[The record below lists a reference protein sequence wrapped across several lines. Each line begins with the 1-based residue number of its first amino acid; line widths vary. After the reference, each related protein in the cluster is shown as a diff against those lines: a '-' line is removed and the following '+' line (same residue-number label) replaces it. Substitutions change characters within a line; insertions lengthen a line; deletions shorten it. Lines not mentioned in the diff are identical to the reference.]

1 LQIVLSIQLI
11 EKEITMTKLLSIG
24 TNPKTEKSDKRG
36 QFLTAIQYLVPSE
49 KLCPFAK
56 LAGCMKPCLFH
67 TGNPIFMPVK
77 LLGRQRR
84 TELYQNDR
92 PAYKQQLTRELEAF
106 VRLCDRLGLL
116 PACRLN
122 GTSDVV
128 WEKVF
133 PELFDR
139 FPQVAFYDYTK
150 IAKRVGVD
158 WKLPS
163 NYNLTLSYYRAI
175 RTECFDYL
183 ERGGRV
189 AIVFGGY
196 GRSRQLPSAY
206 CGYGVEDGD
215 THDLTFI
222 RTPGEWIGLRAKGNA
237 MKSNQSGM
245 VVRPVAEERHAE
257 LLELRGVQW

>member
-1 LQIVLSIQLI
+1 MP
-11 EKEITMTKLLSIG
+11 ELLSVG
-24 TNPKTEKSDKRG
+24 TNPKTDKSDKRG
-36 QFLTAIQYLVPSE
+36 EFLTAIQYLTPSD
-49 KLCPFAK
+49 KLCPFAAV
-56 LAGCMKPCLFH
+56 AGCNLPGVCLFH
-67 TGNPIFMPVK
+67 TGNPVYK
-77 LLGRQRR
+77 KGKEKARQQR

-92 PAYKQQLTRELEAF
+92 PEYKRQLVKELSAF
-106 VRLCDRLGLL
+106 VRRCERLNLL

-133 PELFDR
+133 PEIFSM
-139 FPQVAFYDYTK
+139 FPMVQFYDYTK

-158 WKLPS
+158 WNLPS

-222 RTPGEWIGLRAKGNA
+222 RNTGEWIGLRAKGNV

-245 VVRPVAEERHAE
+245 VVRPVAEERHNE
-257 LLELRGVQW
+257 LMSMRANQW